1 MYSTCVAVRHTCTLC
16 FGNTGCVQ
24 PHMPTLS
31 VAQCHGALPAFRIRP
46 LMCGQKMRLTKG
58 RPLPYQSQAK
68 RANIAS
74 RISSTSQCR
83 HSNLCGRYA
92 EYNVHGHHGLTLP
105 SPAFWCGCVHAASR
119 DCQTVVHVS
128 TCKSMPALSTEA
140 CTLYLHMYGSLTHTG
155 WQHLPSEQ
163 PLTSSGG
170 CTYVCRSAATYANVT
185 WPTWLDGAWILLCR
199 TMFTSW
205 SSAWLPCALG
215 LTPLWRK
222 ECSSWCLK
230 PCASRAITRESGL
243 TAPTQQ
249 GILGLHSGLKVVL
262 KLESSAPSSQHIFW

>member
-1 MYSTCVAVRHTCTLC
+1 MYSTCVVVRHTCTLC
-16 FGNTGCVQ
+16 MGTGCVQ

-58 RPLPYQSQAK
+58 RPLPYQLQAK

-74 RISSTSQCR
+74 RISSTFQCR

-128 TCKSMPALSTEA
+128 TYKSMPALSTEA
-140 CTLYLHMYGSLTHTG
+140 CTLCLH
-155 WQHLPSEQ
+155 
-163 PLTSSGG
+163 
-170 CTYVCRSAATYANVT
+170 TYVSKPDSHRRAASTKRAASDKQRR
-185 WPTWLDGAWILLCR
+185 LHLC
-199 TMFTSW
+199 
-205 SSAWLPCALG
+205 LQ
-215 LTPLWRK
+215 
-222 ECSSWCLK
+222 ECSHICKCCL
-230 PCASRAITRESGL
+230 ANMG
-243 TAPTQQ
+243 
-249 GILGLHSGLKVVL
+249 
-262 KLESSAPSSQHIFW
+262 